1 VIDWTAV
8 RARYPAA
15 LRKAYLDT
23 ACKGIPPPE
32 AISAIEEYCR
42 FVRESPLQSVTEE
55 TILVNEHLARARRGA
70 AELIGAHE
78 DEIALVE
85 STQHGLN
92 IVADLLRTGP
102 GDRVVASDL
111 EFFGTVL
118 PWRGAALELVPH
130 REGRVEVEDLEA
142 AIDSRT
148 RAVVVSSVQEVNGFL
163 VDLPA
168 LSRVC
173 RERGVALVVD
183 AAQHVGPVPI
193 DVRQTPVD
201 FLAAGGHKWLCS
213 PFGLGFVYV
222 RRELLAELEPSFRGY
237 LSLQE
242 PPEGWAAYLA
252 DPGRTPVDDLGFV
265 GSARSLETGGTTPA
279 LAAAAL
285 TACLGV
291 LLRLGSGRIEARV
304 QELVASLLDGLDE
317 LGLGVVSPREH
328 RSGIVAFHTAD
339 EPRLVEELAAKGVGV
354 SLRYT
359 SGAGGIRVSP
369 YFYNDESD
377 LERLLSAVSG
387 SEGSRARRRA
397 GSLRA
402 GRGRAGRPGSPA

>member
-1 VIDWTAV
+1 MSDWAAV
-8 RARYPAA
+8 RERYPAA
-15 LRKAYLDT
+15 LTKAYLDT

-55 TILVNEHLARARRGA
+55 TIVVNEHLACARRRA
-70 AELIGAHE
+70 AELIGADE

-92 IVADLLRTGP
+92 VVADLLRLGP
-102 GDRVVASDL
+102 GDRVVASTL

-142 AIDSRT
+142 AIDAGT
-148 RAVVVSSVQEVNGFL
+148 RAVVISSVQEVNGFL
-163 VDLPA
+163 VDLPE

-183 AAQHVGPVPI
+183 AAQHVGPLPI
-193 DVRQTPVD
+193 DVRRTPVD

-213 PFGLGFVYV
+213 PFGLGFLYV
-222 RRELLAELEPSFRGY
+222 RRELLGELVPSFRGY
-237 LSLQE
+237 LSLRE

-252 DPGRTPVDDLGFV
+252 DSSRTAVDDLGFV

-285 TACLGV
+285 SASLGV
-291 LLRLGSGRIEARV
+291 LLQLGPERIEARV
-304 QELVASLLDGLDE
+304 QELVASLLDGLDA
-317 LGLGVVSPREH
+317 LGLEVASPREQ
-328 RSGIVAFHTAD
+328 RSGIVAFHAVD
-339 EPRLVEELAAKGVGV
+339 EPQLVQALAAAGVGV

-359 SGAGGIRVSP
+359 SGAGGVRVSP

-377 LERLLSAVSG
+377 LERLLSVVSE
-387 SEGSRARRRA
+387 SEGSLARRRA
-397 GSLRA
+397 GSRRA
-402 GRGRAGRPGSPA
+402 DQGRAARPGSPA